1 MAFVAAP
8 NIIMVEFRQT
18 MASQQ
23 IESRIMLDNFA
34 APDAAAL
41 EAAAVAGWN
50 WWENDLAPNLTVD
63 VTLREVVATDMS
75 LIDGAQFTYAPDA
88 NTTGALSGPTLPN
101 EVTICLSFRTGN
113 RGRSARG
120 RMFISGL
127 PDNSRDTPNTISTTY
142 ASAILASGAALL
154 AAFDTSPQL
163 VIVSYVSEGAPRPG
177 GPVYFPVSS
186 VVLTDRVVDSQRRRK
201 PGVGA

>member
-8 NIIMVEFRQT
+8 NIIMVEWRQT
-18 MASQQ
+18 MAAQQ

-34 APDAAAL
+34 DPDASSL
-41 EAAAVAGWN
+41 EAAAIAAWD

-63 VTLREVVATDMS
+63 VALREVVATNMGS
-75 LIDGAQFTYAPDA
+75 IDGAQFMYAPDA
-88 NTTGALSGPTLPN
+88 TTTGELSGPTLPN
-101 EVTICLSFRTGN
+101 EVAICLSFRTGN

-142 ASAILASGAALL
+142 ASAILTSGAALL
-154 AAFDTSPQL
+154 TAFTGTPQF
-163 VIVSYVSEGAPRPG
+163 VIVSYFSEGAARPG
-177 GPVYFPVSS
+177 GPVYFPVTS

-201 PGVGA
+201 PGVGS